1 MPSIPL
7 YLYVYIYFLN
17 VILNFKKFGCCC
29 TGFSPVAELA
39 ATLVVVPGLLV
50 ASLVA
55 EESLNSCHSWVLDH
69 RLRGLVA
76 PRQVGSSPAGN
87 QTRLSCVD
95 GGFFTSEPAGK
106 LYACI

>member
-1 MPSIPL
+1 ML
-7 YLYVYIYFLN
+7 GL
-17 VILNFKKFGCCC
+17 CCC
-29 TGFSPVAELA
+29 TGFSPVAELE
-39 ATLVVVPGLLV
+39 ATLVAVHGLLE

-55 EESLNSCHSWVLDH
+55 EQSLNSCHSWVLDH

-87 QTRLSCVD
+87 QTQLSCAD
-95 GGFFTSEPAGK
+95 GGFFSSEPAGK